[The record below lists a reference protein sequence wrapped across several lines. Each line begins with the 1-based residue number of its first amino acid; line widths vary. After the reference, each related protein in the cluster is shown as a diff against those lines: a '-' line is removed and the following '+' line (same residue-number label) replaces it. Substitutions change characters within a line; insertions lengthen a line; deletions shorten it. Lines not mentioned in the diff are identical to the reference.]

1 MKISIIVPVYNV
13 EKYVLECLNSISG
26 LSLDYEI
33 IVVNDGSKDSSL
45 EIINQFV
52 SSFNGSIKVISK
64 SNGGLSSARNTGIFN
79 ASGDYLFF
87 LDSDDYIVKKQFEAF
102 AEDVIKDNVDIGFAD
117 YCYLRNGKIEAN
129 REAAYRKVIAA
140 KDNLIRDGI
149 SYAELFFDKR
159 HNFFNV
165 EACFILIKRDLLLK
179 NNILF
184 KEGIYHEDTLF
195 TLSCL
200 VVARRVNFYNNT
212 FYVYRM
218 RDDSIMHT
226 SNYKVIEKKFQDKG
240 IIAQE
245 LYLLK
250 NRKRI
255 SAVFLDSLIVELLLV
270 SFMHFKKKNEF
281 TKEVLNG
288 CKKLTI
294 KSIVRV
300 LLYKILSIKYAKS

>member
-33 IVVNDGSKDSSL
+33 IVVNDGSKDGSL
-45 EIINQFV
+45 EVVNQFV

-64 SNGGLSSARNTGIFN
+64 SNGGLSSARNIGILN
-79 ASGDYLFF
+79 ANGDYLFF
-87 LDSDDYIVKKQFEAF
+87 LDSDDYIVKKQFESF
-102 AEDVIKDNVDIGFAD
+102 ADDVIKDNVDIGFAD
-117 YCYLRNGKIEAN
+117 YCYLRDGKIEAN
-129 REAAYRKVIAA
+129 REAAYRKVIAS

-149 SYAELFFDKR
+149 SYAECFFDKR

-165 EACFILIKRDLLLK
+165 EACFLLIRRDLLLK

-184 KEGIYHEDTLF
+184 REGIYHEDTLF

-200 VVARRVNFYNNT
+200 TVAQRVNFYNKT

-226 SNYKVIEKKFQDKG
+226 SNPRVIEQKFRDKG
-240 IIAQE
+240 LIAQE

-250 NRKRI
+250 NKRRI
-255 SAVFLDSLIVELLLV
+255 SAMFLDSLIVELLLV
-270 SFMHFKKKNEF
+270 SFMHFKRKNEF
-281 TKEVLNG
+281 AKEVINR

-294 KSIVRV
+294 KSIIRV
-300 LLYKILSIKYAKS
+300 LIYRILSIKYVKS